1 MTRYR
6 AFFPLALIAV
16 VFSTTGCVQWGEYA
30 MGGECAGLSQRVSDV
45 VDDAYGTTVTIDD
58 LWAGESDVWCR
69 FDVVTGENLPE
80 GDPQRRD
87 VADRVLAMVNDF
99 SVEGVEVA
107 LRYTSGSDTIVA
119 APTECV
125 AAARDAQA
133 RVAAHY
139 GLASAPAIQ
148 WGQPG
153 TLACRFSLTID
164 RDLPYDAEER
174 AGARDL
180 VRATLTPDVE
190 VSLVYPD
197 SRDTI
202 VIDSRGN

>member
-6 AFFPLALIAV
+6 ALAPLALIAV
-16 VFSTTGCVQWGEYA
+16 VFSTTGCLQWGEYA
-30 MGGECAGLSQRVSDV
+30 MGGECAGLSQRVSDI

-80 GDPQRRD
+80 RDPQRRE
-87 VADRVLAMVNDF
+87 VADRVLTMVNDF

-107 LRYTSGSDTIVA
+107 LRYTSGSDTIA
-119 APTECV
+119 AVPTECV
-125 AAARDAQA
+125 AAARDTQA

-139 GLASAPAIQ
+139 ALESAPAIQ
-148 WGQPG
+148 WEQPG
-153 TLACRFSLTID
+153 TLACRFSLAID
-164 RDLPYDAEER
+164 RDLPYAAEER
-174 AGARDL
+174 ARARDI
-180 VRATLTPDVE
+180 VRVSLATDVE
-190 VSLVYPD
+190 VTLVYPD

-202 VIDSRGN
+202 VVDSRGN